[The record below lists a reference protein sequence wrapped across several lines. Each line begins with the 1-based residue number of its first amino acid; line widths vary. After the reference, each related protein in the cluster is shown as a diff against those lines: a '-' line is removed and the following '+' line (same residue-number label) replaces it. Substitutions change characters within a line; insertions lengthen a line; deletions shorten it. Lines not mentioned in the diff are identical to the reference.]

1 MIPSNRLCIRWDV
14 VANIPWIAVI
24 IDDFGGAWQFQLK
37 DESEWLNLAQSNIS
51 ELWTVNVDVAREDV
65 AN

>member
-1 MIPSNRLCIRWDV
+1 MIPSSRLCIGWDV
-14 VANIPWIAVI
+14 VANIPWVAFI
-24 IDDFGGAWQFQLK
+24 IDDFTGAWQFQLK